1 MTLPVEESFVTEYN
15 FTLIQH
21 PEDLASTGLFFQVR
35 TQETTT
41 RSSYISTTFPRGTA
55 FNTLQ
60 LHTTPKPTMHFHRQT
75 PFKEIFIWHLFTVC
89 NTLTKGKN
97 TDELLSTAVKA
108 VTRVLVLQLCFLHM
122 IVWASKQS
130 ENSNGHKSTWLQFF
144 IVDFIFHNGQL
155 VWSSWQ
161 QHAHLYLLYAFS
173 QTHAHAQT
181 VRSREGR
188 YLLASSCRTLFQC
201 VCDWQRG
208 GVFLLGGLLQVRCAV
223 SYPRPIKL
231 TSAPGQNTQTH
242 TWKGI
247 IQSAHLL
254 LSPSAV
260 IKLWFVSKQHSF
272 YNSLNF

>member
-1 MTLPVEESFVTEYN
+1 
-15 FTLIQH
+15 
-21 PEDLASTGLFFQVR
+21 
-35 TQETTT
+35 
-41 RSSYISTTFPRGTA
+41 
-55 FNTLQ
+55 
-60 LHTTPKPTMHFHRQT
+60 MHFPRQT
-75 PFKEIFIWHLFTVC
+75 PFKEIFIWHLFTVS
-89 NTLTKGKN
+89 NNLTKGKN

-144 IVDFIFHNGQL
+144 ILDLIFHSGQL

-161 QHAHLYLLYAFS
+161 QHAHSHTCCMLS
-173 QTHAHAQT
+173 HKHTHTDSEETRRQISPCF
-181 VRSREGR
+181 VMQNLVSV
-188 YLLASSCRTLFQC
+188 C

-208 GVFLLGGLLQVRCAV
+208 GVILLGGLLQVRCAV
-223 SYPRPIKL
+223 SYTRPIKL

-272 YNSLNF
+272 YNGLNF

>member
-35 TQETTT
+35 AQETTT

-60 LHTTPKPTMHFHRQT
+60 LHTTPKPTMHFHHQT

-97 TDELLSTAVKA
+97 TDELLSTAVKT

-144 IVDFIFHNGQL
+144 ILDLIFHNGQL
-155 VWSSWQ
+155 V
-161 QHAHLYLLYAFS
+161 
-173 QTHAHAQT
+173 
-181 VRSREGR
+181 
-188 YLLASSCRTLFQC
+188 
-201 VCDWQRG
+201 
-208 GVFLLGGLLQVRCAV
+208 
-223 SYPRPIKL
+223 
-231 TSAPGQNTQTH
+231 
-242 TWKGI
+242 
-247 IQSAHLL
+247 
-254 LSPSAV
+254 
-260 IKLWFVSKQHSF
+260 
-272 YNSLNF
+272 